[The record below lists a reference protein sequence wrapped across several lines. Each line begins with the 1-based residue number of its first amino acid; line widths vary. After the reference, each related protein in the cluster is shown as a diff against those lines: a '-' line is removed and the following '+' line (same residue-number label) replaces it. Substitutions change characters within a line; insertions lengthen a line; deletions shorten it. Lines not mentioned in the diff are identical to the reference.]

1 MSDIWRWPAL
11 KRKMAMRSQ
20 QRTTTST
27 LNITS
32 DRCSRVLARARRPIA
47 GQAPAS
53 QLYASACPFLS
64 FRMKRASASSIVHG
78 GGKRRLK
85 RRTASFSYCQK
96 LSLQPPLGNPHA
108 PYPLLSTS
116 LFGWRSCRA
125 WRIHQQVSAHCSV
138 PQLRHADAASG
149 TNQTLGTLASATE
162 HRTEWALPPDSS
174 VGFSP
179 LVRRTSRFGALS
191 DLYSFYCT
199 ARRFS
204 FADLRWVALSRLPL
218 TLERLFTG
226 SPPGLRGPS

>member
-1 MSDIWRWPAL
+1 MKQSYERYLAL
-11 KRKMAMRSQ
+11 ARAEAQNTMRSQ

-149 TNQTLGTLASATE
+149 TI
-162 HRTEWALPPDSS
+162 RR
-174 VGFSP
+174 
-179 LVRRTSRFGALS
+179 LVPSHQPQNTAQNGHYRRTQA
-191 DLYSFYCT
+191 
-199 ARRFS
+199 
-204 FADLRWVALSRLPL
+204 
-218 TLERLFTG
+218 
-226 SPPGLRGPS
+226 